1 VTSRVLVP
9 LVAAVLALGGCG
21 RRAAEPAPPEPTVQG
36 SSVSLPAPS
45 PQLES
50 LSTEPAKPAKPSAL
64 QLNGRLAW
72 DDDATVRVY
81 SAFGGRVSRIAVQIG
96 QRVHRGDVLAE
107 LASPDYGQAQ
117 ADAHSAAS
125 ALRLAERTTARA
137 QDLYEHGAASRRDLD
152 AAEAD
157 LDRARAER
165 ERTLARL
172 TAYGE
177 KEGAAVNGSFAL
189 RAPIDGEVVERN
201 LTPGQEVR
209 PDQILAGTPALTAP
223 LFTITDPTR
232 LWVVLDVSEHDAPE
246 LRAGEPC
253 VIRAHMQEDG
263 AFPGS
268 IATVSESLDPTTRTV
283 KARATVANTD
293 RRLRAEMLVTVE
305 IAADDSKTVQEVP
318 ARAVFLDGEKHYV
331 FVAQGNGRFERKAVE
346 IGAERGGRLQIRDGL
361 VDGATVVT
369 DGALLLEKIYRDG
382 AGS

>member
-1 VTSRVLVP
+1 VRSRLAP
-9 LVAAVLALGGCG
+9 CLLAALAMAGCRG
-21 RRAAEPAPPEPTVQG
+21 RTAETPHQEPVVQG
-36 SSVSLPAPS
+36 ESVSLPAPS
-45 PQLES
+45 PQLDA
-50 LSTEPAKPAKPSAL
+50 LATAPATTAKPSAL

-96 QRVHRGDVLAE
+96 QAVHRGDVLAE
-107 LASPDYGQAQ
+107 LGSPDYGQAQ

-125 ALRLAERTTARA
+125 ALRLAERTAARA
-137 QDLYEHGAASRRDLD
+137 QDLFDHGAASRRDLD

-157 LDRARAER
+157 LDRAKAER

-177 KEGAAVNGSFAL
+177 KEGAVDGTFAL

-209 PDQILAGTPALTAP
+209 PDQMLAGTPALTAP
-223 LFTITDPTR
+223 LFTITNPTR
-232 LWVVLDVSEHDAPE
+232 LWVVLDVSEHDAPQ
-246 LRAGEPC
+246 LRAGAPC
-253 VIRAHMQEDG
+253 VIRPHMRSDG
-263 AFPGS
+263 AFPGR
-268 IATVSESLDPTTRTV
+268 IAIVSEFLDPTTRTV
-283 KARATVANTD
+283 KARATVANAE
-293 RRLRAEMLVTVE
+293 RLLRAEMLVTVE
-305 IAADDSKTVQEVP
+305 VAPDDAKTVQEVP

-331 FVAQGNGRFERKAVE
+331 FVAQGNGRFERKVVE
-346 IGAERGGRLQIRDGL
+346 VGAENGGKLQIRDGL
-361 VDGATVVT
+361 VSGVSVVT

>member
-1 VTSRVLVP
+1 MRTARRARCGWP
-9 LVAAVLALGGCG
+9 NAPPHG
-21 RRAAEPAPPEPTVQG
+21 RRTCT
-36 SSVSLPAPS
+36 S
-45 PQLES
+45 
-50 LSTEPAKPAKPSAL
+50 
-64 QLNGRLAW
+64 
-72 DDDATVRVY
+72 
-81 SAFGGRVSRIAVQIG
+81 
-96 QRVHRGDVLAE
+96 
-107 LASPDYGQAQ
+107 
-117 ADAHSAAS
+117 
-125 ALRLAERTTARA
+125 TARPR
-137 QDLYEHGAASRRDLD
+137 GATSTRRRPTST
-152 AAEAD
+152 A
-157 LDRARAER
+157 
-165 ERTLARL
+165 LARL

>member
-1 VTSRVLVP
+1 MNPRLA
-9 LVAAVLALGGCG
+9 LFLAATLALGGCG
-21 RRAAEPAPPEPTVQG
+21 RRATEAPQKEPTVEG

-45 PQLES
+45 PQLDS
-50 LSTEPAKPAKPSAL
+50 VATEPAQSAKPSAL

-81 SAFGGRVSRIAVQIG
+81 SAFGGRVTRIAVQIG
-96 QRVHRGDVLAE
+96 QSVHRGDVLAE

-125 ALRLAERTTARA
+125 ALRLAERTAARA
-137 QDLYEHGAASRRDLD
+137 QDLFDHGAASRRDLD

-157 LDRARAER
+157 LDRAKAER

-177 KEGAAVNGSFAL
+177 KEGAVNGTFAL

-246 LRAGEPC
+246 LHRGQPC
-253 VIRAHMQEDG
+253 VIRPHMHADG
-263 AFPGS
+263 DFPGS
-268 IATVSESLDPTTRTV
+268 ISSVSEFLDPTTRTV
-283 KARATVANTD
+283 KARATVANAE
-293 RRLRAEMLVTVE
+293 RQLRAEMLVTVE
-305 IAADDSKTVQEVP
+305 VAPDDAKSVQEVP
-318 ARAVFLDGEKHYV
+318 ARAVFLEGEKHYV
-331 FVAQGNGRFERKAVE
+331 FVADGHGRFERKPVE

-361 VDGATVVT
+361 ESGASVVT
-369 DGALLLEKIYRDG
+369 DGALLLEKIYRDST
-382 AGS
+382 GS

>member
-1 VTSRVLVP
+1 MRSRLAP
-9 LVAAVLALGGCG
+9 CLLAALAMAGCRG
-21 RRAAEPAPPEPTVQG
+21 RTAETPHQEPVVQG
-36 SSVSLPAPS
+36 ESVSLPAPS
-45 PQLES
+45 PQLDA
-50 LSTEPAKPAKPSAL
+50 LATAPATTAKPSAL

-96 QRVHRGDVLAE
+96 QAVHRGDVLAE
-107 LASPDYGQAQ
+107 LGSPDYGQAQ

-125 ALRLAERTTARA
+125 ALRLAERTAARA
-137 QDLYEHGAASRRDLD
+137 QDLFDHGAASRRDLD

-157 LDRARAER
+157 LDRAKAER

-177 KEGAAVNGSFAL
+177 KEGAVDGTFAL

-209 PDQILAGTPALTAP
+209 PDQMLAGTPALTAP
-223 LFTITDPTR
+223 LFTITNPTR
-232 LWVVLDVSEHDAPE
+232 LWVVLDVSEHDAPQ
-246 LRAGEPC
+246 LRAGAPC
-253 VIRAHMQEDG
+253 VIRPHMRSDG
-263 AFPGS
+263 AFPGR
-268 IATVSESLDPTTRTV
+268 IAIVSEFLDPTTRTV
-283 KARATVANTD
+283 KARATVANAE
-293 RRLRAEMLVTVE
+293 RLLRAEMLVTVE
-305 IAADDSKTVQEVP
+305 VAPDDAKTVQEVP

-331 FVAQGNGRFERKAVE
+331 FVAQGNGRFERKVVE
-346 IGAERGGRLQIRDGL
+346 VGAENGGKLQIRDGL
-361 VDGATVVT
+361 VSGVSVVT